1 MFPPGEVGNLGIPR
15 SSAWFNHQLS
25 KMAGQRNLQLSKAAG
40 PHDLTQDQEQ
50 FLQQKHQ
57 PYVVRPA
64 QKDKATIPR
73 AATTA
78 VTPTRTSPAF
88 PPVANY

>member
-1 MFPPGEVGNLGIPR
+1 
-15 SSAWFNHQLS
+15 
-25 KMAGQRNLQLSKAAG
+25 MAGQRNLQLSKAAG